1 MNFKKLHTTLLF
13 PFRKLLWL
21 LIILVVT
28 IQLVVIIYNNYSG
41 YYPLE
46 DFQHFL
52 FRFFRGISLS
62 LMASFFIAY
71 PDLFV
76 INYLNRFAPWEKKM
90 LKRLLIQFSAAV
102 LIAVVIAICFT
113 LFAHL
118 LRPYEHALGN
128 VLFNN
133 ALIFAVVNILLMAI
147 LEGMIFSMESRK
159 SKLMADQLRE
169 ELSEIKFELLKSQ
182 INPHFMFNSLNVLS
196 GLVSNDAKKAEQFI
210 DEFSHI
216 YRYVLETIERP
227 VSTLEKE
234 LNFMRSYMYLQQM
247 RYGNNL
253 TYSVDIP
260 ASLLDLL
267 LPPLSLQVV
276 LENAIKHNIVNDTSP
291 LNIKIYCE
299 NHEFVI
305 SNCIQPKVS
314 KSRSTGLGL
323 KNLKKRYA
331 LISDQTPSFRIVDN
345 NYVAKLPLLK
355 DDEDGQE

>member
-1 MNFKKLHTTLLF
+1 MDLKKLHTLF
-13 PFRKLLWL
+13 PFRKLFWL

-28 IQLVVIIYNNYSG
+28 IQLVVIIYNNFSG

-52 FRFFRGISLS
+52 YRLVRGTILS

-71 PDLFV
+71 PDLFI
-76 INYLNRFAPWEKKM
+76 INYLNKSAPWEKKT
-90 LKRLLIQFSAAV
+90 LKRLLIQFSS
-102 LIAVVIAICFT
+102 AVVIAVGISVCFT
-113 LFAHL
+113 LFANL
-118 LRPYEHALGN
+118 LKPYEHALSN
-128 VLFNN
+128 VLLNN
-133 ALIFAVVNILLMAI
+133 ALIFAVVNVLMMAI
-147 LEGMIFSMESRK
+147 LEGMIFSTESRK

-169 ELSEIKFELLKSQ
+169 ELSGIKFELLKNQ

-227 VSTLEKE
+227 VTTLEKE
-234 LNFMRSYMYLQQM
+234 LDFMRSYMYLQQM

-260 ASLLDLL
+260 ASILVLL

-276 LENAIKHNIVNDTSP
+276 LENAIKHNIVNDTTP
-291 LNIKIYCE
+291 LHIEIGRK
-299 NHEFVI
+299 NHELVI
-305 SNCIQPKVS
+305 SNPIQLKVS
-314 KSRSTGLGL
+314 RTRSTGLGL

-331 LISDQTPSFRIVDN
+331 MISDQTPSFHIVDN
-345 NYVAKLPLLK
+345 SYVAKLPLLK
-355 DDEDGQE
+355 NEEG